1 MMAKRVGIE
10 VSLAISE
17 AVKQA
22 KVDAIAAYPITPQT
36 HIVEH
41 LSELVADAELDAAF
55 IPVESEHSA
64 MSVCAG
70 TAAAG
75 ARTYT
80 ATSSQGL
87 ALMNEILY
95 IIPALRLPI
104 VMTIANRALS
114 GPISI
119 WNDHSDVMGARDTG
133 WIAIF
138 AENGQEAYDLT
149 LISFKIAEDHRVLLP
164 ISVNIDGFTLSHV
177 IEPHE
182 FLDQDEVDAFL
193 PEYKPAV
200 QLNPDQPVSMGMV
213 GIPEVYAEAKKC
225 QDEVL
230 KGSETII
237 AEVFDEFAER
247 FGRRY
252 QVVESYRAEGAET
265 LLLTM
270 GSVSETAME
279 AIDKLRDEM
288 GRSVGLIRLRLW
300 RPFPAAA
307 LLKAVAGCKTL
318 AVLDRAVS
326 FGGAAGPVAA
336 EVRSTLYGV
345 DKAPYI
351 ASFIAGLGG
360 RDITISDFIGLVDK
374 AEKMAT
380 AGEIH
385 QYEMIGVRE

>member
-1 MMAKRVGIE
+1 MAKRVGIE

-17 AVKQA
+17 AVKLA
-22 KVDAIAAYPITPQT
+22 KVDAVAAYPITPQT

-41 LSELVADAELDAAF
+41 LSELVAEGELDAAF

-70 TAAAG
+70 TSAAG

-87 ALMNEILY
+87 ALMNEILF

-119 WNDHSDVMGARDTG
+119 WNDHSDIMSVRDTG
-133 WIAIF
+133 WIAMF
-138 AENGQEAYDLT
+138 AENGQEAFDLT
-149 LISFKIAEDHRVLLP
+149 LQSFKIAEDHRVLLP

-182 FLDQDEVDAFL
+182 FLDQDEVDKFL

-200 QLNPDQPVSMGMV
+200 QLNPDDPVSMGTV
-213 GIPEVYAEAKKC
+213 GVPEIYAEAKKC

-230 KGSETII
+230 KGSITVIK
-237 AEVFDEFAER
+237 EVFAEFAEM
-247 FGRRY
+247 FGREY
-252 QVVESYRAEGAET
+252 KVVETYRSEGAET
-265 LLLTM
+265 LLMTM

-279 AIDKLRDEM
+279 AIDKLQEG
-288 GRSVGLIRLRLW
+288 GRKVGLIRLRLW
-300 RPFPAAA
+300 RPFPADELRAEM
-307 LLKAVAGCKTL
+307 AGVKTL

-326 FGGAAGPVAA
+326 FGGAGGPVAG
-336 EVRSTLYGV
+336 EVRSALYSIK
-345 DKAPYI
+345 DAPYV

-360 RDITISDFIGLVDK
+360 RDITVDDFVMMVDQ
-374 AEKMAT
+374 AEAMAE
-380 AGEIH
+380 ANEIH
-385 QYEMIGVRE
+385 EYKMIGVRE

>member
-1 MMAKRVGIE
+1 MAKRIGIE

-22 KVDAIAAYPITPQT
+22 EVDAIAAYPITPQT

-41 LSELVADAELDAAF
+41 LSELVAEGELDAAF

-87 ALMNEILY
+87 ALMNEILF

-104 VMTIANRALS
+104 VMTIANRSLS

-119 WNDHSDVMGARDTG
+119 WNDHSDIMSVRDTG
-133 WIAIF
+133 WLAIF

-149 LISFKIAEDHRVLLP
+149 LMSFKIAEDRRVMLP
-164 ISVNIDGFTLSHV
+164 VSVNIDGFTLSHV

-182 FLDQDEVDAFL
+182 FLDQEAVRAFL
-193 PEYKPAV
+193 PPYEPV
-200 QLNPDQPVSMGMV
+200 IQLNPDKPVSMGMV
-213 GIPEVYAEAKKC
+213 GIPEIYFEAKKA

-230 KGSETII
+230 LQSKTVVE
-237 AEVFDEFAER
+237 EVFKEFAER
-247 FGRRY
+247 FGRAY
-252 QVVESYRAEGAET
+252 SLVESYRADDAET
-265 LLLTM
+265 ILMTM
-270 GSVSETAME
+270 GSISETAME
-279 AIDKLRDEM
+279 AIDLLRGE
-288 GRSVGLIRLRLW
+288 GRKVGLVRLRLW
-300 RPFPAAA
+300 RPFPAAE
-307 LLKAVAGCKTL
+307 LRQAVAGAKVL
-318 AVLDRAVS
+318 AVVDRAVS
-326 FGGAAGPVAA
+326 FGGTAGPVAGEIRA
-336 EVRSTLYGV
+336 ALYHGDVR
-345 DKAPYI
+345 PYV

-360 RDITISDFIGLVDK
+360 RDVTIDDFCRMITEAD
-374 AEKMAT
+374 EMAAT
-380 AGEIH
+380 DEIH
-385 QYEMIGVRE
+385 TYRMIGVRE

>member
-1 MMAKRVGIE
+1 MGKRVGIE

-17 AVKQA
+17 AVKLA
-22 KVDAIAAYPITPQT
+22 KVDAVAAYPITPQT

-41 LSELVADAELDAAF
+41 LSELVAEGELDAAF

-70 TAAAG
+70 TSAAG

-87 ALMNEILY
+87 ALMNEILF
-95 IIPALRLPI
+95 IIPALRLPV

-119 WNDHSDVMGARDTG
+119 WNDHSDIMSVRDTG

-138 AENGQEAYDLT
+138 AENGQEAFDLT
-149 LISFKIAEDHRVLLP
+149 LQSFKIAEDHRVLLP

-182 FLDQDEVDAFL
+182 FLDQDEVDKFL

-200 QLNPDQPVSMGMV
+200 QLNPDDPVSMGTV
-213 GIPEVYAEAKKC
+213 GVPEIYAEAKMC

-230 KGSETII
+230 KGSINVI
-237 AEVFDEFAER
+237 KEVFDEFAEM
-247 FGRRY
+247 FGREY
-252 QVVESYRAEGAET
+252 KVVETYRAEGVET
-265 LLLTM
+265 LLMTM

-279 AIDKLRDEM
+279 AIDKLQDA
-288 GRSVGLIRLRLW
+288 GRKVGLIRLRLW
-300 RPFPAAA
+300 RPFPADDLRAEMGG
-307 LLKAVAGCKTL
+307 VKTL
-318 AVLDRAVS
+318 AVIDRAVS
-326 FGGAAGPVAA
+326 FGGAGGPVAG
-336 EVRSTLYGV
+336 EVRSALYSV
-345 DKAPYI
+345 KDAPYV

-360 RDITISDFIGLVDK
+360 RDITVDDFIMMVDQAEAMAK
-374 AEKMAT
+374 AN
-380 AGEIH
+380 EIH
-385 QYEMIGVRE
+385 EYKMIGVRE

>member
-1 MMAKRVGIE
+1 MSKRVGIE
-10 VSLAISE
+10 VSLAVSE
-17 AVKQA
+17 AVKLAQ
-22 KVDAIAAYPITPQT
+22 VDAVAAYPITPQT

-41 LSELVADAELDAAF
+41 LSELVAEGELDAAF

-70 TAAAG
+70 TSAAG

-87 ALMNEILY
+87 ALMNEILF

-119 WNDHSDVMGARDTG
+119 WNDHSDIMSVRDTG
-133 WIAIF
+133 WIAMF
-138 AENGQEAYDLT
+138 AENGQEAFDLT
-149 LISFKIAEDHRVLLP
+149 LQSFKIAEDHRVLLP

-177 IEPHE
+177 IETHE
-182 FLDQDEVDAFL
+182 FLDQEEVNKFL

-200 QLNPDQPVSMGMV
+200 QLNPDDPVSMGMV
-213 GIPEVYAEAKKC
+213 GVPEVYAEAKKC

-230 KGSETII
+230 KGSITVIK
-237 AEVFDEFAER
+237 EVFAEFAEM
-247 FGRRY
+247 FGREY
-252 QVVESYRAEGAET
+252 KVVESYRAAGAET

-279 AIDKLRDEM
+279 AIDRLQDGA
-288 GRSVGLIRLRLW
+288 GRKVGLVRLRLW
-300 RPFPAAA
+300 RPFPADDLRAA
-307 LLKAVAGCKTL
+307 VNGVKTL
-318 AVLDRAVS
+318 GVIDRAVS
-326 FGGAAGPVAA
+326 FGGAGGPVAG
-336 EVRSTLYGV
+336 EVRSALYSVEG
-345 DKAPYI
+345 APYV

-360 RDITISDFIGLVDK
+360 RDITVDDFIGMADQAEAMAK
-374 AEKMAT
+374 AN
-380 AGEIH
+380 EIH
-385 QYEMIGVRE
+385 EYKMIGVRE

>member
-1 MMAKRVGIE
+1 MAKRVGIE

-17 AVKQA
+17 AVKLA
-22 KVDAIAAYPITPQT
+22 NVDAIAAYPITPQT

-41 LSELVADAELDAAF
+41 LSELVADGELEAAF

-70 TAAAG
+70 TSAAG

-95 IIPALRLPI
+95 IIPALRLPV
-104 VMTIANRALS
+104 VMTIANRAVS

-119 WNDHSDVMGARDTG
+119 WNDHSDIMGARDTG

-138 AENGQEAYDLT
+138 AENGQEAFDLS
-149 LISFKIAEDHRVLLP
+149 LMSFKIAEDHRVLLP

-182 FLDQDEVDAFL
+182 FLDQAEVDKFL

-200 QLNPDQPVSMGMV
+200 QLNPDAPVSMGTV
-213 GIPEVYAEAKKC
+213 GIPEIFTEAKKC

-230 KGSETII
+230 KGSE
-237 AEVFDEFAER
+237 AVVKEVFAEFGEM
-247 FGRRY
+247 FGRDY
-252 QVVESYRAEGAET
+252 KVVETYRSEGAET
-265 LLLTM
+265 LLMTM

-279 AIDKLRDEM
+279 AIDKLRDED

-300 RPFPAAA
+300 RPFPVEA
-307 LLKAVAGCKTL
+307 LRAEMAGVKTL
-318 AVLDRAVS
+318 AVIDRAVS
-326 FGGAAGPVAA
+326 FGGTGGPVAA
-336 EVRSTLYGV
+336 EVRSALYSI
-345 DKAPYI
+345 DQAPYV

-360 RDITISDFIGLVDK
+360 RDITIDDFMTVVDQ
-374 AEKMAT
+374 AEKM
-380 AGEIH
+380 GQENEIH
-385 QYEMIGVRE
+385 QYKMIGVRE

>member
-1 MMAKRVGIE
+1 MAKRVGIE

-119 WNDHSDVMGARDTG
+119 WNDHSDIMGARDTG

-149 LISFKIAEDHRVLLP
+149 LQSFKIAEDHRVLLP

-182 FLDQDEVDAFL
+182 FIDQQEVDAFL

-230 KGSETII
+230 KNSE
-237 AEVFDEFAER
+237 AVVKEVFREFGEK
-247 FGRRY
+247 FGRHY

-279 AIDKLRDEM
+279 AIDRLQDVEK
-288 GRSVGLIRLRLW
+288 RSVGLVRLRLW
-300 RPFPAAA
+300 RPFPSAD
-307 LLKAVAGCKTL
+307 LLKAVTGCKTL

-326 FGGAAGPVAA
+326 FGSPGGPVAS

-345 DKAPYI
+345 DGAPYI

-360 RDITISDFIGLVDK
+360 RDITIADFISIVDQ
-374 AEKMAT
+374 AESMA
-380 AGEIH
+380 ESNENH
-385 QYEMIGVRE
+385 QYKMIGVRE

>member
-1 MMAKRVGIE
+1 MAKRVGIE

-17 AVKQA
+17 AVKLAQ
-22 KVDAIAAYPITPQT
+22 VDAVAAYPITPQT

-41 LSELVADAELDAAF
+41 LSELVAEGELDAAF

-70 TAAAG
+70 TSAAG

-87 ALMNEILY
+87 ALMNEILF

-119 WNDHSDVMGARDTG
+119 WNDHSDIMSVRDTG

-138 AENGQEAYDLT
+138 AENGQEAFDLT
-149 LISFKIAEDHRVLLP
+149 LQSFKIAEDHRVLLP

-182 FLDQDEVDAFL
+182 FLDQEEVNRFL

-200 QLNPDQPVSMGMV
+200 QLNPDDPVSMGAV
-213 GIPEVYAEAKKC
+213 GVPEIYAEAKKC

-230 KGSETII
+230 KGSITVIK
-237 AEVFDEFAER
+237 EVFAEFAEM
-247 FGRRY
+247 FGREY
-252 QVVESYRAEGAET
+252 KVVETYQAEGAET

-270 GSVSETAME
+270 GSVGETAME
-279 AIDKLRDEM
+279 AIDQLRAA
-288 GRSVGLIRLRLW
+288 GRKVGLVRLRLW
-300 RPFPAAA
+300 RPFPAADLRA
-307 LLKAVAGCKTL
+307 AVRGIKTL
-318 AVLDRAVS
+318 AVIDRAVS
-326 FGGAAGPVAA
+326 FGGTGGPVAG
-336 EVRSTLYGV
+336 EVRSALYSV
-345 DKAPYI
+345 KDAPYV
-351 ASFIAGLGG
+351 ASFITGLGG
-360 RDITISDFIGLVDK
+360 RDITVDDFIGMANQAEAMAK
-374 AEKMAT
+374 AN
-380 AGEIH
+380 EIH
-385 QYEMIGVRE
+385 EYKMIGVRE

>member
-1 MMAKRVGIE
+1 MAKRVGIE

-17 AVKQA
+17 AVKLA
-22 KVDAIAAYPITPQT
+22 NVDAIAAYPITPQT

-41 LSELVADAELDAAF
+41 LSELVADGELDAAF

-70 TAAAG
+70 TSAAG

-95 IIPALRLPI
+95 IIPALRLPV
-104 VMTIANRALS
+104 VMTIANRAIS

-119 WNDHSDVMGARDTG
+119 WNDHSDIMGVRDTG
-133 WIAIF
+133 WIAVF
-138 AENGQEAYDLT
+138 AENGQEAFDLS
-149 LISFKIAEDHRVLLP
+149 LMAFKIAEDHRVLLP

-182 FLDQDEVDAFL
+182 FLGQEEVDKFL

-200 QLNPDQPVSMGMV
+200 QLNPDAPVSMGTV
-213 GIPEVYAEAKKC
+213 GIPEIFTEAKKC

-230 KGSETII
+230 KGSE
-237 AEVFDEFAER
+237 AVVKEVFAEFGEM
-247 FGRRY
+247 FGREY
-252 QVVESYRAEGAET
+252 KVVETYRSEGAET
-265 LLLTM
+265 LLMTM

-279 AIDKLRDEM
+279 AIDKMRDE
-288 GRSVGLIRLRLW
+288 GKAVGLIRLRLW
-300 RPFPAAA
+300 RPFPVEA
-307 LLKAVAGCKTL
+307 LRAEMVGVKTL
-318 AVLDRAVS
+318 AVIDRAVS
-326 FGGAAGPVAA
+326 FGGTGGPVAS
-336 EVRSTLYGV
+336 EVRSALYSI
-345 DKAPYI
+345 DQAPYV

-360 RDITISDFIGLVDK
+360 RDITIDDFIMVVGQAERMA
-374 AEKMAT
+374 AEK
-380 AGEIH
+380 EIH
-385 QYEMIGVRE
+385 QYKMIGVRE

>member
-1 MMAKRVGIE
+1 MAKRVGIE

-17 AVKQA
+17 AVKLAQ
-22 KVDAIAAYPITPQT
+22 VDAVAAYPITPQT

-41 LSELVADAELDAAF
+41 LSELVAEGELDAAF

-70 TAAAG
+70 TSAAG

-87 ALMNEILY
+87 ALMNEILF

-119 WNDHSDVMGARDTG
+119 WNDHSDIMSVRDTG

-138 AENGQEAYDLT
+138 AENGQEAFDLT
-149 LISFKIAEDHRVLLP
+149 LQSFKIAEDHRVLLP

-182 FLDQDEVDAFL
+182 FLNQEEVNRFL

-200 QLNPDQPVSMGMV
+200 QLNPDDPVSMGAV
-213 GIPEVYAEAKKC
+213 GVPEIYAEAKKC

-230 KGSETII
+230 KGSITVIK
-237 AEVFDEFAER
+237 EVFAEFAEM
-247 FGRRY
+247 FGREY
-252 QVVESYRAEGAET
+252 KVVETYQAEGAET

-270 GSVSETAME
+270 GSVGETAME
-279 AIDKLRDEM
+279 AIDQLRAA
-288 GRSVGLIRLRLW
+288 GRKVGLVRLRLW
-300 RPFPAAA
+300 RPFPAADLRA
-307 LLKAVAGCKTL
+307 AVRGIKTL
-318 AVLDRAVS
+318 AVIDRAVS
-326 FGGAAGPVAA
+326 FGGTGGPVAG
-336 EVRSTLYGV
+336 EVRSALYSV
-345 DKAPYI
+345 KDAPYV
-351 ASFIAGLGG
+351 ASFITGLGG
-360 RDITISDFIGLVDK
+360 RDITVDDFIGMANQAEAMAK
-374 AEKMAT
+374 AN
-380 AGEIH
+380 EIH
-385 QYEMIGVRE
+385 EYKMIGVRE

>member
-1 MMAKRVGIE
+1 MAKRVGIE

-17 AVKQA
+17 AVKLA
-22 KVDAIAAYPITPQT
+22 KVDAVAAYPITPQT

-41 LSELVADAELDAAF
+41 LSELVAEGELDAAF

-70 TAAAG
+70 TSAAG

-87 ALMNEILY
+87 ALMNEILF
-95 IIPALRLPI
+95 IIPALRLPV

-119 WNDHSDVMGARDTG
+119 WNDHSDIMSVRDTG
-133 WIAIF
+133 WIAMF
-138 AENGQEAYDLT
+138 AENGQEAFDLT
-149 LISFKIAEDHRVLLP
+149 LQSFKIAEDHRVLLP

-182 FLDQDEVDAFL
+182 FLDQAEVDSFL
-193 PEYKPAV
+193 PEYKPLT
-200 QLNPDQPVSMGMV
+200 QLNPDDPVSLGMV
-213 GIPEVYAEAKKC
+213 GVPEIYAEAKKC

-230 KGSETII
+230 KDSIKVI
-237 AEVFDEFAER
+237 KEVFAEFAEK
-247 FGRRY
+247 FGREY
-252 QVVESYRAEGAET
+252 KVVETYRAEGAET
-265 LLLTM
+265 LLMTM

-279 AIDKLRDEM
+279 AIDKMQES
-288 GRSVGLIRLRLW
+288 GRKVGLIRLRLW
-300 RPFPAAA
+300 RPFPADDLRAEMGG
-307 LLKAVAGCKTL
+307 VKTL

-326 FGGAAGPVAA
+326 FGGAGGPVAG
-336 EVRSTLYGV
+336 EVRSALYSTK
-345 DKAPYI
+345 DAPYV

-360 RDITISDFIGLVDK
+360 RDITVDDFIEMVDLAEAM
-374 AEKMAT
+374 AEKN
-380 AGEIH
+380 EIH
-385 QYEMIGVRE
+385 EYKMIGVRE

>member
-1 MMAKRVGIE
+1 MGKRVGIE

-17 AVKQA
+17 AVKLA
-22 KVDAIAAYPITPQT
+22 KVDAVAAYPITPQT

-41 LSELVADAELDAAF
+41 LSELVAEGDLDAAF

-70 TAAAG
+70 TSAAG

-87 ALMNEILY
+87 ALMNEILF
-95 IIPALRLPI
+95 IIPALRLPV

-119 WNDHSDVMGARDTG
+119 WNDHSDIMSVRDTG

-138 AENGQEAYDLT
+138 AENGQEAFDLT
-149 LISFKIAEDHRVLLP
+149 LQSFKIAEDHRVLLP

-182 FLDQDEVDAFL
+182 FLDQDEVDRFL

-200 QLNPDQPVSMGMV
+200 QLNPDDPVSMGTV
-213 GIPEVYAEAKKC
+213 GVPEIYAEAKKC

-230 KGSETII
+230 KGSITVIK
-237 AEVFDEFAER
+237 EVFAEFAEM
-247 FGRRY
+247 FGREY
-252 QVVESYRAEGAET
+252 KVVETYRAEGAET
-265 LLLTM
+265 LLMTM

-279 AIDKLRDEM
+279 AIDKMQEA
-288 GRSVGLIRLRLW
+288 GRKVGLIRLRLW
-300 RPFPAAA
+300 RPFPADDLRAEMGS
-307 LLKAVAGCKTL
+307 VKTL
-318 AVLDRAVS
+318 AVIDRAVS
-326 FGGAAGPVAA
+326 FGGAGGPVAG
-336 EVRSTLYGV
+336 EVRSALYNV
-345 DKAPYI
+345 EDSPYI

-360 RDITISDFIGLVDK
+360 RDITVDDFIGMVDQAEAMAK
-374 AEKMAT
+374 AN
-380 AGEIH
+380 EIH
-385 QYEMIGVRE
+385 EYKMIGVRE

>member
-1 MMAKRVGIE
+1 MGKRVGIE

-22 KVDAIAAYPITPQT
+22 NVDAIAAYPITPQT

-41 LSELVADAELDAAF
+41 LSELVAEGTLDAAF

-87 ALMNEILY
+87 ALMNEILF
-95 IIPALRLPI
+95 IIPALRLPV
-104 VMTIANRALS
+104 VMTIANRSLS

-119 WNDHSDVMGARDTG
+119 WNDHSDIMSVRDTG

-149 LISFKIAEDHRVLLP
+149 LQSFKIAEDHRVLLP

-182 FLDQDEVDAFL
+182 FLDQDEVDQFL
-193 PEYKPAV
+193 PAYQPAV
-200 QLNPDQPVSMGMV
+200 QLNPDAPVSMGMV
-213 GIPEVYAEAKKC
+213 GIPEIYTEAKKC

-230 KGSETII
+230 KASMAVIK
-237 AEVFDEFAER
+237 EVFADFGKR

-279 AIDKLRDEM
+279 TIDRLRDQEQ
-288 GRSVGLIRLRLW
+288 RPVGLLRLRLW
-300 RPFPAAA
+300 RPFPVEDLIAAMPG
-307 LLKAVAGCKTL
+307 VKTL
-318 AVLDRAVS
+318 AVVDRAVS
-326 FGGAAGPVAA
+326 SGGTGGPVAG
-336 EVRSTLYGV
+336 EIRSALYSV
-345 DKAPYI
+345 QDAPYV

-360 RDITISDFIGLVDK
+360 RDITIDDFAVMITQ
-374 AEKMAT
+374 AEAMAKVK
-380 AGEIH
+380 EIH
-385 QYEMIGVRE
+385 QYKMIGVRE